1 MIIYNH
7 CGSCYL
13 ELAVAYFPEGGVTG
27 AAVALCRFSGQVFP
41 QFHSLYI
48 NAFNSAD
55 KLSTGKSALK
65 AIHCNCLLHPAD
77 SAICSL
83 PIFVLL

>member
-13 ELAVAYFPEGGVTG
+13 ELAVANFPEGGVTG

-41 QFHSLYI
+41 QFHS
-48 NAFNSAD
+48 F
-55 KLSTGKSALK
+55 
-65 AIHCNCLLHPAD
+65 
-77 SAICSL
+77 
-83 PIFVLL
+83 